1 MWMGGGCVS
10 ESLPSKETLRGHS
23 DSSFRGEGY
32 IQCCVSVRL
41 CDMYSNQELAEI
53 HFMYGK
59 ADGNAALARRL
70 YQERYPQ
77 RQCPDR
83 KTFVRL
89 HYRLC
94 ECGKFN
100 SPGLGRGR
108 PKSTTP
114 EVQEEILEAA
124 NMTPSIS
131 TRRLAMEHVWA
142 YENPRATVP
151 SHHQVRFSLNMWAGV
166 IGDRLVGPHVLVN
179 RLTGQAYTNF
189 LENTIPHVLEDTPL
203 INRQHIHFLHDGSP
217 AHFSRMDH
225 RYLDRRFPDRW
236 IGRGGPIA
244 WPPRSPDL
252 NPLDFYL
259 WGHLKSLVY
268 SSPVPD
274 LESLRNRIVACSEDI
289 CNTPGESSTKLWGGR
304 FSVKTAVLLEKLNAS
319 ITYDK
324 RMWNEDIQVSQEWK
338 QDEFK
343 LLPSDEDI
351 HTANER
357 RLKEL
362 IGIPATKLHT
372 GRSRNDQVVTDMR
385 LWMRARLAKLKFYV
399 HDLTQILVKR
409 AKAEVGILMPGYT
422 HLQRAQP
429 VQWSHWLLSHA
440 WNLKEDCDRLI
451 QLQER
456 VNIMPLGSGA
466 LAGNPFSINR
476 SLLAKD
482 LGFAK
487 CSYNSMHAVGN
498 RDFIGKENLI
508 VWTEFLF
515 WASLC
520 AVHLSRLAEDL
531 ILYSSKEYN
540 FVTISDS
547 YSTGS
552 SLMPQKKNPDSL
564 ELIRGKAG
572 RIYGNCCGFLMVL
585 KGLPSTYN
593 KDMQED
599 KEAMFDTYDSLK
611 NVLQVA
617 AGTVETLLVNEDFC
631 AAALS
636 PDMLATD
643 LAYYLVRKGVA
654 FREAH
659 HLTGEVV
666 ALAERQNVEISS
678 LTLQELKTISEKFE
692 EDVLKVW
699 DYKCSV
705 EQYQV
710 VGGTSTS
717 SVMHQI
723 HVLTEWLQITVQS

>member
-1 MWMGGGCVS
+1 MS
-10 ESLPSKETLRGHS
+10 E
-23 DSSFRGEGY
+23 
-32 IQCCVSVRL
+32 
-41 CDMYSNQELAEI
+41 
-53 HFMYGK
+53 
-59 ADGNAALARRL
+59 
-70 YQERYPQ
+70 
-77 RQCPDR
+77 
-83 KTFVRL
+83 
-89 HYRLC
+89 
-94 ECGKFN
+94 
-100 SPGLGRGR
+100 
-108 PKSTTP
+108 
-114 EVQEEILEAA
+114 
-124 NMTPSIS
+124 
-131 TRRLAMEHVWA
+131 
-142 YENPRATVP
+142 
-151 SHHQVRFSLNMWAGV
+151 
-166 IGDRLVGPHVLVN
+166 
-179 RLTGQAYTNF
+179 
-189 LENTIPHVLEDTPL
+189 
-203 INRQHIHFLHDGSP
+203 
-217 AHFSRMDH
+217 
-225 RYLDRRFPDRW
+225 
-236 IGRGGPIA
+236 
-244 WPPRSPDL
+244 
-252 NPLDFYL
+252 
-259 WGHLKSLVY
+259 
-268 SSPVPD
+268 
-274 LESLRNRIVACSEDI
+274 
-289 CNTPGESSTKLWGGR
+289 ESSTKLWGGR
-304 FSVKTAVLLEKLNAS
+304 FSEKTAVLLEKLNAS

-324 RMWNEDIQVSQEWK
+324 RMWNEDIQGSQAYAHALKNAGLLTEEEEQAIQDGLKLVSQEWK

-385 LWMRARLAKLKFYV
+385 LWMRARLAKLKFYI

-498 RDFIGKENLI
+498 RDFIA
-508 VWTEFLF
+508 EFLF

-659 HLTGEVV
+659 HLAGEVV